1 MNNTQLIALQKVLTK
16 GGVTALY
23 ATCKYGLGRFPE
35 NPKDLLKIIEIL
47 RGEGIFDYEVTLA
60 QLNRAMDDA
69 ERIVEESAEQ
79 GIGIVSYFD
88 ERFPEALKHF
98 TKNGKQAY
106 PLILYYKGNLKS
118 AAEMYAIAVI
128 GTRHPTE
135 DGVRMAYHYG
145 NYFSA
150 QGFNIVSGLAV
161 GCDAVAHIGAL
172 DAKGM
177 TTAFVAHGL
186 DIVPRQTEVA
196 ERIIASGGAIVSEY
210 PVGTPVGYQNLVERN
225 RLQAGLSDAVILVQ
239 SDWKKGGSMH
249 AVNVAIENK
258 KPVFAVKFATEEAN
272 SHPMSQGNMQL
283 LKEKKAR
290 MLTPDNVKEVIDAVD
305 NSDDIK
311 E

>member
-1 MNNTQLIALQKVLTK
+1 MNNTQLIALQKVMTN
-16 GGVTALY
+16 GQIMALY
-23 ATCKYGLGRFPE
+23 ATYEGGLGRISE

-47 RGEGIFDYEVTLA
+47 RGQGIFDREVTLA
-60 QLNRAMDDA
+60 QLNRAMADA

-88 ERFPEALKHF
+88 KRFPEALKHF
-98 TKNGKQAY
+98 TKNGKQAH
-106 PLILYYKGNLKS
+106 PLILYYKGNIKS
-118 AAEMYAIAVI
+118 VAEMYAIAII
-128 GTRHPTE
+128 GTRRPTE
-135 DGVRMAYHYG
+135 DGAKMAYHYG

-150 QGFNIVSGLAV
+150 EGFNIVSGLAI
-161 GCDAVAHIGAL
+161 GCDAGAHRGAL
-172 DAKGM
+172 KAKGM

-186 DIVPRQTEVA
+186 DIVTQQAALA
-196 ERIIASGGAIVSEY
+196 EEIIASRGAIVSEY
-210 PVGTPVGYQNLVERN
+210 PVGTPVSNQNLVERN

-249 AVNVAIENK
+249 AVNVANENK

-272 SHPMSQGNMQL
+272 NHPMSQGNMQL

-305 NSDDIK
+305 GDDIL
-311 E
+311 